1 MAKVIT
7 ITDIRINA
15 IRIERDDANNVTLT
29 ADYQYKDDNGVIAGI
44 NLQVSSEERPLAD
57 FPAELRTALINLNTY
72 IESRIK
78 TAEGI

>member
-7 ITDIRINA
+7 ITGIRINA

-29 ADYQYKDDNGVIAGI
+29 ADYQYRDADGVIAGI
-44 NLQVSSEERPLAD
+44 NLQVNSEERPLTE
-57 FPAELRTALINLNTY
+57 FPADLRNALITLNTY
-72 IESRIK
+72 IENRII